1 MVKYK
6 AELQEIFRNLKK
18 GSFMRKKNS
27 SKDFIY
33 NYSDILIAVL
43 ILAAAALIIAWR
55 VQVIMAYPST
65 LTKSEK
71 AKVTEQVKK
80 AQTAKSEEKKEQAE
94 ASGKTSS
101 SDSSSDSSSSSKSS
115 DSSSKSSSSSSKSS
129 DSSKSS
135 SSKSSKSSSS
145 KSSKSSKSSS
155 SSLFKK
161 EKLTKSVTINIPSGS
176 LDSAIQSLVDA
187 GLFDDANEY
196 NTLCAAAGVDPSS
209 IKSGEFKLEKG
220 MSKSDI
226 AIRVTTYN

>member
-1 MVKYK
+1 
-6 AELQEIFRNLKK
+6 
-18 GSFMRKKNS
+18 MRKKNS

-65 LTKSEK
+65 LTKSDK
-71 AKVTEQVKK
+71 AKVTEEVKK
-80 AQTAKSEEKKEQAE
+80 AQTAKSEKKKEQAE
-94 ASGKTSS
+94 ASGKTSN

-129 DSSKSS
+129 
-135 SSKSSKSSSS
+135 
-145 KSSKSSKSSS
+145 KSSS

-161 EKLTKSVTINIPSGS
+161 EKLTKSVTVNIPSGS
-176 LDSAIQSLVDA
+176 LDNAVQSLVDA

-209 IKSGEFKLEKG
+209 IKTGEFKLEKG
-220 MSKSDI
+220 MSKTDI